1 MSVHTQVNTQVTNVP
16 MDGDSSSSRMEA
28 MSLGAGS
35 LTANEVTGCIDTATV
50 LTTNTIT
57 RC

>member
-1 MSVHTQVNTQVTNVP
+1 MSVRTQVNTQVTNGP
-16 MDGDSSSSRMEA
+16 MDEDDGSSRMEA

-35 LTANEVTGCIDTATV
+35 LTANEVTGCLDTATV

>member
-1 MSVHTQVNTQVTNVP
+1 MTNVP

-35 LTANEVTGCIDTATV
+35 LTANEVTEGIDTATV
-50 LTTNTIT
+50 LTTHMIT